1 MILFYRVLTNIL
13 YPFLL
18 IVLLLRVFLKKEDPK
33 RYKEK
38 IFVKSFNIKKKNN
51 SILYWFHAASIGEFR
66 SIVPIIKN
74 LNENKKNTQF
84 LITTTTL
91 SSSHLVKK
99 EFNKFDNI
107 FHRFMPLDVDRLT
120 NEFLNAWKP
129 KKIFLVDSEIWPNL
143 ILNAEQK
150 KIPIALI
157 NARLTK
163 KSFSRWLKFPK
174 TAERIFGI
182 FHLCICSNNETKKF
196 LELLKVKKI
205 NYMGNIKFINEIHKS
220 ELSKNNYKILKNSR
234 FWVAASIHKGEEILC
249 LKTHIEIKKR
259 YNDAIT
265 IIAPRHI
272 KRVKKIKS
280 LSESL
285 GLNTQILNQNE
296 DILNKTEIVILNS
309 FGVLNDYFEH
319 AKSVFIGKSMVKKLK
334 NDSGQNPI
342 DAAYLN
348 CKIYHGPY
356 VSNFY
361 EVYEILKQNEISQK
375 IENHH
380 NLSQNLIE
388 DLKNTKKVASDKSNN
403 IQILGKNILLK
414 TMKTINNFLYD
425 KIS

>member
-1 MILFYRVLTNIL
+1 M
-13 YPFLL
+13 
-18 IVLLLRVFLKKEDPK
+18 
-33 RYKEK
+33 
-38 IFVKSFNIKKKNN
+38 
-51 SILYWFHAASIGEFR
+51 A
-66 SIVPIIKN
+66 
-74 LNENKKNTQF
+74 
-84 LITTTTL
+84 
-91 SSSHLVKK
+91 
-99 EFNKFDNI
+99 
-107 FHRFMPLDVDRLT
+107 
-120 NEFLNAWKP
+120 
-129 KKIFLVDSEIWPNL
+129 
-143 ILNAEQK
+143 
-150 KIPIALI
+150 
-157 NARLTK
+157 
-163 KSFSRWLKFPK
+163 
-174 TAERIFGI
+174 
-182 FHLCICSNNETKKF
+182 
-196 LELLKVKKI
+196 
-205 NYMGNIKFINEIHKS
+205 
-220 ELSKNNYKILKNSR
+220 
-234 FWVAASIHKGEEILC
+234 
-249 LKTHIEIKKR
+249 
-259 YNDAIT
+259 
-265 IIAPRHI
+265 
-272 KRVKKIKS
+272 
-280 LSESL
+280 